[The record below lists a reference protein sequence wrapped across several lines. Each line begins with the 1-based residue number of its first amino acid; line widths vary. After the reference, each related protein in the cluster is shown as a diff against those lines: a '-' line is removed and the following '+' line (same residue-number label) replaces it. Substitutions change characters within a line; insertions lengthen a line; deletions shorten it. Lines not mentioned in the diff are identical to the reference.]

1 MKKLILVFLSL
12 LVIACKGYVKTG
24 NSSVPTDLS
33 VQDSAM
39 LQPGKL
45 TTGPGIDL
53 EKLKDSIDM
62 SMNIDTLNLSDIR
75 ILRNAFAARQGYC
88 FMRADLRAIFSTT
101 SWYEKRME
109 ERFWAE
115 DEGKSIKPISYSK
128 EEQAFID
135 KLQQRENEL
144 LLQNYIYRG
153 DRKMANL
160 HNIVNLFQL
169 EEINPALMDMLGRN
183 GFAIVPDDNIQFFH
197 VYEQNDYRQFP
208 HFVTT
213 DMYLQLFHMYFGY
226 ILKTIEQE
234 KFIPILSDICRQ
246 MKAEMERLAAGDD
259 KAISEAARHNATFY
273 AIAYTLLTNE
283 KTAVPREY
291 EKFLQG
297 RNSKS
302 PCSQG

>member
-1 MKKLILVFLSL
+1 
-12 LVIACKGYVKTG
+12 
-24 NSSVPTDLS
+24 
-33 VQDSAM
+33 
-39 LQPGKL
+39 
-45 TTGPGIDL
+45 
-53 EKLKDSIDM
+53 
-62 SMNIDTLNLSDIR
+62 MNIDTLSLSDIR
-75 ILRNAFAARQGYC
+75 ILRNTFAARQGYC

-109 ERFWAE
+109 ERYWAE
-115 DEGKSIKPISYSK
+115 EEGKNIKPISYSK

-259 KAISEAARHNATFY
+259 KAISEAARYNATFY
-273 AIAYTLLTNE
+273 AIAYTLLTTE
-283 KTAVPREY
+283 KTAVSKEY
-291 EKFLQG
+291 E
-297 RNSKS
+297 NS
-302 PCSQG
+302 